1 MFHSPPKI
9 TEKSL
14 GKFYLRDILQESLVI
29 LGYLDRP
36 LHNKDIYDLKCKKND
51 ALQVINLF
59 SQKCNGIKKAG
70 MYSYLNS
77 IFVC

>member
-1 MFHSPPKI
+1 M
-9 TEKSL
+9 
-14 GKFYLRDILQESLVI
+14 I

-59 SQKCNGIKKAG
+59 SQKCNGIKKGG